1 MYSLSHVRKLLS
13 RQWFQSALLHGALLL
28 CAVLYHLHS
37 RGSLHFSANSFDQTG
52 TSAVMIL
59 NDNNI
64 DFLDLSFE
72 QYDMTEPQLTAAKRA
87 DAAITASNE
96 VPLDATT
103 DIATAKATEPVVFRD
118 SGEKQTMTSK
128 SASQRVAPARS
139 ARASTQSTAH
149 PSPSASHVAVQPTQ
163 TARPD
168 HAHSPK
174 PFYPLALRDLGVSGV
189 VWLRVWVDDTG
200 RPREIELAKGS
211 GYRLFD
217 EAALRAVQHWRFVPA
232 KNEQHSLASWVEFA
246 VRFQI
251 NG

>member
-1 MYSLSHVRKLLS
+1 MHSLSHVRKPLP
-13 RQWFQSALLHGALLL
+13 RQWLQSALLHGALLL

-37 RGSLHFSANSFDQTG
+37 RGFLHFSANSFDQTG
-52 TSAVMIL
+52 TSAMTIL
-59 NDNNI
+59 SDHNI

-72 QYDMTEPQLTAAKRA
+72 QTAMTELQQTDAKLTEAE
-87 DAAITASNE
+87 ITEPKE
-96 VPLDATT
+96 VPTDATT
-103 DIATAKATEPVVFRD
+103 DVATAKAPEPVVFRD
-118 SGEKQTMTSK
+118 HATKQAMISK
-128 SASQRVAPARS
+128 SPSQRVTPARS
-139 ARASTQSTAH
+139 ARASTQLTAR
-149 PSPSASHVAVQPTQ
+149 PSPSASDSAVQPTQ

-189 VWLRVWVDDTG
+189 VWLRVWVDNTG
-200 RPREIELAKGS
+200 HPREIELAKGS

-246 VRFQI
+246 VRFEI